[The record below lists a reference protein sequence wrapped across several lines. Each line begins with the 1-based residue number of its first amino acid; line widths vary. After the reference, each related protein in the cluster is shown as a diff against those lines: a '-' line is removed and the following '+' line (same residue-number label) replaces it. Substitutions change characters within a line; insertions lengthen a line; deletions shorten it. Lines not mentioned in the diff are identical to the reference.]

1 MMCYLLYWLLQFPFM
16 LLSPQKIRYLFMVKG
31 VIVPIAW
38 LAMVIWA
45 FKMVP
50 PSVGLFAQHA
60 TLKGSDLAW
69 AWLTAL
75 NSALSLYTVFA
86 VNIADFT
93 VGGRMT
99 FFTAWC

>member
-31 VIVPIAW
+31 IIVPFAW

-45 FKMVP
+45 FKKVP
-50 PSVGLFAQHA
+50 PSVGLFSQHA
-60 TLKGSDLAW
+60 TLEGSDLAW

-75 NSALSLYTVFA
+75 NSALSLYCGYA

-93 VGGRMT
+93 VCDNAKP
-99 FFTAWC
+99 FTALY